1 MTSEAA
7 TAASVTDATTSDGPL
22 AGLRVLDLSR
32 HLAGP
37 FAAMTLGDLGADVL
51 KIEPPGRGDDTRGF
65 PPFWGDTGESCY
77 YLSTNRN
84 KRSMTLNLA
93 STAGQELLKRMVVD
107 ADVLLE
113 NFRPGTMDRW
123 GMGPDDLLALNPR
136 LIYCKI
142 TAVGNDGPDRDRS
155 GVDLLMQA
163 YAGLMSITGEA
174 GRAPVRVGTSVVD
187 LTCGSNAVQGILTAL
202 LVRER
207 TGRGQLVES
216 SLLEGQISWLT
227 YHAVS
232 YFASGEVPERL
243 GSGHASVAPYGAYPT
258 ADGYLVIAVATDAL
272 WKRFCTALG
281 REDLIEQPNLR
292 TNPQRCANREEMDA
306 QLLPVL
312 ATDTAANWAAKMD
325 AAGVPC
331 SPVQNLDVVLDLPQ
345 AHHREM
351 IVDVP
356 HPTVDQ
362 LRLPGI
368 AVKLTETPGSIRM
381 HPPRLGE
388 HTADVLR
395 ELGYDDD
402 AIAEAVASGT
412 V

>member
-1 MTSEAA
+1 MQ
-7 TAASVTDATTSDGPL
+7 TTTVAQDSGPGAL
-22 AGLRVLDLSR
+22 DGLRVLDLSR

-77 YLSTNRN
+77 FLSTNRN
-84 KRSMTLNLA
+84 KRSMTLNLG
-93 STAGQELLKRMVVD
+93 SGEGQALLRQMVAD

-113 NFRPGTMDRW
+113 NFRPGTMDKW
-123 GMGPDDLLALNPR
+123 GLGPDDLLALNPR

-142 TAVGNDGPDRDRS
+142 SAVGNEGPDRDRS

-187 LTCGSNAVQGILTAL
+187 LTCGANAVQGILAAL

-207 TGRGQLVES
+207 SGRGQLVES

-258 ADGYLVIAVATDAL
+258 QDGFLVIAVATDAL

-281 REDLIEQPNLR
+281 QEQLIEHPELR
-292 TNPQRCANREEMDA
+292 TNPQRCANRELMDA
-306 QLLPVL
+306 LLLPVL
-312 ATDTAANWAAKMD
+312 ATERAAVWAARMD

-331 SPVQNLDVVLDLPQ
+331 SPVQSLDTVLNLPQ

-356 HPTVDQ
+356 HPTVEQ

-368 AVKLTETPGSIRM
+368 AVKLKETPGSIRRP
-381 HPPRLGE
+381 PPRLGE
-388 HTADVLR
+388 HTAEVLQ
-395 ELGYDDD
+395 ELGYD
-402 AIAEAVASGT
+402 AERIAAAVASGT